1 MHSWSFIVP
10 PCTTQQRQDSFSPRT
25 ISDSNWLPQPIVMS
39 ALVETIQA
47 DLTSIKDLFMK
58 RVNNFII
65 IQLSC
70 TNCDIIFSLLKAVS
84 IS

>member
-10 PCTTQQRQDSFSPRT
+10 PCKTQQRQDSFSPRT
-25 ISDSNWLPQPIVMS
+25 ISDSNRLQQPIVGS
-39 ALVETIQA
+39 ASVATINA
-47 DLTSIKDLFMK
+47 DVTSIKDLFMK

-70 TNCDIIFSLLKAVS
+70 ASCDIIFSLLKVFS